1 MTFIGLYLA
10 AAMLLGVAGV
20 AKAVRPAESA
30 LALGRLVPG
39 LAGVASFVVRV
50 LAVAEAAV
58 GLLALVWLARLPAV
72 LVAVS
77 YGVFAVAVLVVRAR
91 GGPLATCGC
100 FGGIDTPPTV
110 THAVVD
116 AAAAASAVAVAAQAP
131 QRLLSAVLA
140 SEPLHGIPLLLG
152 SAVTAL
158 LAFVAMSL
166 LGRVQA
172 ARTQLRQ
179 GSAVV
184 ESPPGS
190 VAS

>member
-1 MTFIGLYLA
+1 VTFIGLYLA

-100 FGGIDTPPTV
+100 FGGIDTPPT
-110 THAVVD
+110 
-116 AAAAASAVAVAAQAP
+116 AASAVAVAAQAP